1 MKKNSASRTLLKIMS
16 DFGIALLITVLHP
29 LAGMAQNENYWLKTC
44 DSADNCGYVDAQ
56 GNVKIALGKYPVCF
70 TDTMYN
76 YAIVYTPQAV
86 LIAINRNEQELFKVF
101 TVDNGP
107 DYIREGL
114 FRIVK
119 NHKTGFANTKGE
131 IVINPQFEYVTPFNN
146 GLAAF
151 CKKCRFIKEGEHTSV
166 SGGLWGFVNK
176 KGAIVY
182 KAGYKRIEGDG
193 LKKTVYKKNG
203 ILYIEKDNKLQEVT
217 KSK

>member
-1 MKKNSASRTLLKIMS
+1 MKKNSASLILLMIMS
-16 DFGIALLITVLHP
+16 AFGIALLLAVPP
-29 LAGMAQNENYWLKTC
+29 LSKVVQNDNYWLKTC

-76 YAIVYTPQAV
+76 YAIVYTQQAV

-101 TVDNGP
+101 AVDNGP

-131 IVINPQFEYVTPFNN
+131 IVINPQFEYVTHFNN

-151 CKKCRFIKEGEHTSV
+151 CKKCRLTKEGEHTSV
-166 SGGLWGFVNK
+166 QGGLWGFVNK
-176 KGAIVY
+176 KGTIVY
-182 KAGYKRIEGDG
+182 EAGYKRIEGSKF
-193 LKKTVYKKNG
+193 KKTVYEKNG
-203 ILYIEKDNKLQEVT
+203 ILYIKKNNKLQKIT
-217 KSK
+217 KSE